1 MRFLASI
8 FLVIFFSI
16 NLISGDVK
24 VNSVPNVISYQG
36 RVEKDN
42 APLNGLLHI
51 RFRIY
56 KYETGG
62 SPEWTSEEFL
72 VEARSG
78 IFSVSFQPPLDVFS
92 KGNSLWLE
100 VEIEGEKLSPREP
113 INTVIY
119 SLISKK
125 LEDGAFVHFSS
136 FTVGTNPNAIGP
148 SGQRAIILNGG
159 IYTDRICFTDN
170 SCMSTSGGSSATN
183 EVYSPV
189 DVFIRADSVG
199 DGNGAIIFQT
209 STTYKG
215 IITNSGN
222 WGIGTQTPS
231 TKLHVNGNSLVSN
244 DLTVGG
250 NFSLTGVFN
259 NGVIRGTNNEQISVG
274 VNDNRIDFLVNGTTG
289 VTINNGN
296 LGIGYTNPTRA
307 LDVNGNIR
315 ANDMDISNLIVSNEI
330 RSLGGNN
337 LIIQR
342 TNLLNV
348 GIGTDT
354 PKEKLHVAGTIMADR
369 GITASTASFLSDVN
383 ILGNLNVT
391 NFGKEVKLS
400 STTIFGTLNVK
411 GGFTLN
417 NDNIAALASTQ
428 TFSAQNTF
436 TAQIT
441 VSSHAVISSRL
452 GVGANSFSYSD
463 PSYIQIGEPNVPS
476 SSSTLYISAGANSQG
491 RVNFYRGSSK
501 IGAIGTNGNN
511 IQIFSGGSDI
521 SKLYIDSTNFKIYN
535 STLIISPTQNDSA
548 PALYVDGNSRV
559 GVGTNAPTH
568 PLTVS
573 GNIKITGSGNGI
585 IFNDGTILNSSSSI
599 SIGAISNNSD
609 ALIQADADNNGTGKI
624 ILRVKNND
632 SLIVDNTGKIGIGT
646 ANPSDKFQIIGGD
659 VVIGNTINPYSGD
672 SKEDLVVAG
681 NIVVDGTLKQRTAT
695 PVEFTSLYVS
705 QDVYLSTATGYKTGI
720 GTLTPNYTLDVNG
733 DINTSGNL
741 RLGGTNI
748 ITSGRL
754 LQNLTG
760 ISSSGNINFSSLTS
774 SRLVATDGSNNLT
787 SSITSANLAS
797 SITDETGTG
806 LAVFNTA
813 PSFNTSIS
821 VSGWGNFTQGITASS
836 GTFTA
841 TGQYSIASS
850 SGINILNGTV
860 NLNNSVRIKNSLD
873 PIDNQDAATKSYVD
887 NKFLIGGSEPN
898 SWLVTG
904 NNAGSNRVLGTTNS
918 QSFNIISNNTPRIT
932 IGDTGLI
939 TFLSGVGHT
948 IFTNGITASSGTFT
962 GNFYVGGSLN
972 LNSLTASRLVA
983 TDGSKNLTSSITSA
997 NLASSITDE
1006 TGTGAAV
1013 FNTAPSFNTSIS
1025 VSGWGNFTQGITAS
1039 SGTFTASGVTQYS
1052 IETSSGI
1059 FVTTGTVNLN
1069 NSARVKNSL
1078 DPVDNQDLTTKKY
1091 VDSLLG
1097 GGGIEPTAWIIT
1109 GNLAGSNRV
1118 LGTTNSQSF
1127 NIISNNTPRITIG
1140 DTGLITF
1147 LSGVGHTIFVN
1158 GITASSGT
1166 FTTALKV
1173 NSFTTVGFVK
1183 NNASGVL
1190 SGGNSIVATDIPTSN
1205 LVNGT
1210 GISMSGTLTNRI
1222 VGSGDNVTV
1231 SLSGQA
1237 LSFHNLATNGIVT
1250 RTAADTI
1257 TARTITAGSTKI
1269 SIANGDG
1276 VSGNPTIDVNE
1287 AALTLTNIGGTLSVS
1302 KGGTGATTLTGLL
1315 RGNGTSAITG
1325 GATVNLG
1332 SEVSGTLGVSNGG
1345 TGSTTYTSSQFLWY
1359 NGTNIVA
1366 SGYSNSSFANASHTH
1381 NASDINAG
1389 TLPVARGGT
1398 GSTTY
1403 TNNQPVIYNGTALIS
1418 YAGFN
1423 GSFTVANSTSPT
1435 GGCTQLNYQYG
1446 ILASTQAV
1454 ACP

>member
-1 MRFLASI
+1 
-8 FLVIFFSI
+8 
-16 NLISGDVK
+16 
-24 VNSVPNVISYQG
+24 
-36 RVEKDN
+36 
-42 APLNGLLHI
+42 
-51 RFRIY
+51 
-56 KYETGG
+56 
-62 SPEWTSEEFL
+62 
-72 VEARSG
+72 
-78 IFSVSFQPPLDVFS
+78 
-92 KGNSLWLE
+92 
-100 VEIEGEKLSPREP
+100 
-113 INTVIY
+113 
-119 SLISKK
+119 
-125 LEDGAFVHFSS
+125 
-136 FTVGTNPNAIGP
+136 
-148 SGQRAIILNGG
+148 
-159 IYTDRICFTDN
+159 
-170 SCMSTSGGSSATN
+170 
-183 EVYSPV
+183 
-189 DVFIRADSVG
+189 
-199 DGNGAIIFQT
+199 
-209 STTYKG
+209 
-215 IITNSGN
+215 
-222 WGIGTQTPS
+222 
-231 TKLHVNGNSLVSN
+231 
-244 DLTVGG
+244 
-250 NFSLTGVFN
+250 
-259 NGVIRGTNNEQISVG
+259 
-274 VNDNRIDFLVNGTTG
+274 
-289 VTINNGN
+289 
-296 LGIGYTNPTRA
+296 
-307 LDVNGNIR
+307 
-315 ANDMDISNLIVSNEI
+315 
-330 RSLGGNN
+330 
-337 LIIQR
+337 
-342 TNLLNV
+342 
-348 GIGTDT
+348 
-354 PKEKLHVAGTIMADR
+354 
-369 GITASTASFLSDVN
+369 
-383 ILGNLNVT
+383 
-391 NFGKEVKLS
+391 
-400 STTIFGTLNVK
+400 
-411 GGFTLN
+411 
-417 NDNIAALASTQ
+417 
-428 TFSAQNTF
+428 
-436 TAQIT
+436 
-441 VSSHAVISSRL
+441 SHAVISSRL

-535 STLIISPTQNDSA
+535 STLIVSPTQNDSA

-787 SSITSANLAS
+787 SSITSADLRS

-806 LAVFNTA
+806 AAVFNTA

-841 TGQYSIASS
+841 SGATQYSIESS
-850 SGINILNGTV
+850 SGIFVTTGTI
-860 NLNNSVRIKNSLD
+860 NLNNSARVKNSLD
-873 PIDNQDAATKSYVD
+873 PVDNQDLTTKKYVD
-887 NKFLIGGSEPN
+887 SLLGGGGIEPTA
-898 SWLVTG
+898 WIITG
-904 NNAGSNRVLGTTNS
+904 NSAGSNRVLGTTNS

-962 GNFYVGGSLN
+962 
-972 LNSLTASRLVA
+972 
-983 TDGSKNLTSSITSA
+983 
-997 NLASSITDE
+997 
-1006 TGTGAAV
+1006 
-1013 FNTAPSFNTSIS
+1013 
-1025 VSGWGNFTQGITAS
+1025 
-1039 SGTFTASGVTQYS
+1039 
-1052 IETSSGI
+1052 
-1059 FVTTGTVNLN
+1059 
-1069 NSARVKNSL
+1069 
-1078 DPVDNQDLTTKKY
+1078 
-1091 VDSLLG
+1091 
-1097 GGGIEPTAWIIT
+1097 
-1109 GNLAGSNRV
+1109 
-1118 LGTTNSQSF
+1118 
-1127 NIISNNTPRITIG
+1127 
-1140 DTGLITF
+1140 
-1147 LSGVGHTIFVN
+1147 
-1158 GITASSGT
+1158 
-1166 FTTALKV
+1166 TALKV
-1173 NSFTTVGFVK
+1173 NSFTTAGFVK
-1183 NNASGVL
+1183 NDASGVL

-1222 VGSGDNVTV
+1222 VGSGNNVTINV
-1231 SLSGQA
+1231 SASVPT
-1237 LSFHNLATNGIVT
+1237 SVTNDTNVT
-1250 RTAADTI
+1250 
-1257 TARTITAGSTKI
+1257 G
-1269 SIANGDG
+1269 SIASN
-1276 VSGNPTIDVNE
+1276 V
-1287 AALTLTNIGGTLSVS
+1287 LTLGWNGQLSLAR
-1302 KGGTGATTLTGLL
+1302 GGTGSDLSGASNLPVKKS
-1315 RGNGTSAITG
+1315 GTSLTTAAID
-1325 GATVNLG
+1325 LSG
-1332 SEVSGTLGVSNGG
+1332 SEVTNTLPVGKGG

-1381 NASDINAG
+1381 NANDINAG
-1389 TLPVARGGT
+1389 TLPIARGGT
-1398 GSTTY
+1398 GSTAY

-1454 ACP
+1454 TCP

>member
-1 MRFLASI
+1 MRFFVLILS
-8 FLVIFFSI
+8 VVFFPI

-24 VNSVPNVISYQG
+24 VNSVPNLISYQG

-62 SPEWTSEEFL
+62 SPEWTSDEFL

-78 IFSVSFQPPLDVFS
+78 IFSVSFQPPLEVFS

-231 TKLHVNGNSLVSN
+231 TRLHVNGNSLVSN

-315 ANDMDISNLIVSNEI
+315 AVDMDISNLIVSNEI
-330 RSLGGNN
+330 RSFGGNN

-441 VSSHAVISSRL
+441 VSSHALISSRL

-501 IGAIGTNGNN
+501 IGSIGTNGNN

-599 SIGAISNNSD
+599 SVGAISNNSD
-609 ALIQADADNNGTGKI
+609 ALIQADADSNGTGKI

-841 TGQYSIASS
+841 FGQYSIASS

-962 GNFYVGGSLN
+962 
-972 LNSLTASRLVA
+972 
-983 TDGSKNLTSSITSA
+983 
-997 NLASSITDE
+997 
-1006 TGTGAAV
+1006 
-1013 FNTAPSFNTSIS
+1013 
-1025 VSGWGNFTQGITAS
+1025 
-1039 SGTFTASGVTQYS
+1039 
-1052 IETSSGI
+1052 
-1059 FVTTGTVNLN
+1059 
-1069 NSARVKNSL
+1069 
-1078 DPVDNQDLTTKKY
+1078 
-1091 VDSLLG
+1091 
-1097 GGGIEPTAWIIT
+1097 
-1109 GNLAGSNRV
+1109 
-1118 LGTTNSQSF
+1118 
-1127 NIISNNTPRITIG
+1127 
-1140 DTGLITF
+1140 
-1147 LSGVGHTIFVN
+1147 
-1158 GITASSGT
+1158 
-1166 FTTALKV
+1166 TALKV
-1173 NSFTTVGFVK
+1173 NSFTTAGFVK

-1222 VGSGDNVTV
+1222 VGSGDNITV

-1237 LSFHNLATNGIVT
+1237 LAFHNLATNGIVT

-1389 TLPVARGGT
+1389 TLAIARGGT

-1423 GSFTVANSTSPT
+1423 GSFIVANSTSPT

-1446 ILASTQAV
+1446 ILASTQA
-1454 ACP
+1454 ATCP